1 MTNAGAPLVRVAP
14 WTKFFSISWIFF
26 VKLVNY
32 SPTGNPGSATAD
44 TYEARSNGAGTCKG
58 RLPVSASPTS
68 RARDRP
74 EGTTAGQS
82 HPGPS

>member
-1 MTNAGAPLVRVAP
+1 MANAGARRVRVVP
-14 WTKFFSISWIFF
+14 WINFFLNFLDF
-26 VKLVNY
+26 LEKLANY
-32 SPTGNPGSATAD
+32 SPAGNPGSATAD

-58 RLPVSASPTS
+58 PLPVSVSPTS